1 MVREVACKAEIPPDK
16 SMSMHRVSG
25 AVDMRSVPPAQSSLW
40 VCVMRPPSVVVVA
53 MVAAVGWQWVGNA
66 GSNDGSLADAWG
78 QANACNPVQ
87 ACRSGSVGKGQQC
100 SGTGDTKF
108 G

>member
-1 MVREVACKAEIPPDK
+1 MGKDKGKVCARGVQGLSGMVREVACKAEIPPDK
-16 SMSMHRVSG
+16 SMSMLRVSG

-40 VCVMRPPSVVVVA
+40 VCVMRPPSVVVAAV
-53 MVAAVGWQWVGNA
+53 VAAVGWQWVGNA
-66 GSNDGSLADAWG
+66 GSNDGS
-78 QANACNPVQ
+78 
-87 ACRSGSVGKGQQC
+87 GQQC